1 MNLSILL
8 QYLISGITQGS
19 VYALI
24 GLGFM
29 VIYNSSQV
37 INFAQGEFVMLGG
50 MLAVTLTTAM
60 VTIFSSGLPL
70 PLAIVL
76 AVLAVILFG
85 IIFEFLAVRPLKN
98 SPPLMAI
105 IMTIG
110 ASIFIRGVAMLVWGK
125 DTFSL
130 PLFITGTPIPIFGA
144 VIVPHYLVILGTTI
158 VLMILLQ
165 LFFKLTLAG
174 QAMRASAV
182 NRKGASLC
190 GIKPERMVKLSFAI
204 SAALAS
210 ISGIVIAPTNNTSY
224 DVGIMLGLKGFVVAI
239 IGGLNSF
246 VGTICGG
253 FIVGIIE
260 ALSAVISSQYR
271 IAITFGV
278 LILILLIRPTGI
290 FGRKND

>member
-260 ALSAVISSQYR
+260 ALSAVVSSQYR